1 MAQVA
6 ASQKR
11 YEYEI
16 EHMQSMD
23 VSYESAGGRIS
34 DADFA
39 REATA
44 LARSSIKKG
53 LATQVMSN
61 SSNLK
66 DILIPLTTNHH
77 RSHVLSAS
85 L

>member
-16 EHMQSMD
+16 EHMQRIN
-23 VSYESAGGRIS
+23 VSYESADGRIS
-34 DADFA
+34 DTDFA
-39 REATA
+39 SEATA
-44 LARSSIKKG
+44 LAKNSIKKG
-53 LATQVMSN
+53 LATQVMST
-61 SSNLK
+61 SSNIK
-66 DILIPLTTNHH
+66 DILIPLTTNHY
-77 RSHVLSAS
+77 RSHILSAS

>member
-16 EHMQSMD
+16 EHMQRINA
-23 VSYESAGGRIS
+23 SYELHMAEFLTPIS
-34 DADFA
+34 PVKQLP
-39 REATA
+39 
-44 LARSSIKKG
+44 LAKNSIKKG
-53 LATQVMSN
+53 LATQVMST
-61 SSNLK
+61 SSNIK
-66 DILIPLTTNHH
+66 DILIPLTTNHY
-77 RSHVLSAS
+77 RSHILSAS